1 MMQVNPYVAPAD
13 LAVQW
18 EQAMVQVVRRD
29 IFGFGSTTQI
39 YQFACGLSQ
48 SRLLD
53 GVSRFFEGN
62 KATVVGRWADS
73 LTMTR
78 ATTGWFRFVAVNERD
93 ITQQIVVRADNLPE
107 GMVCQVEYTL
117 ENFFQLYLPP
127 HNLEI
132 EVREL
137 ARFAQSA
144 TLT

>member
-1 MMQVNPYVAPAD
+1 MMQLNPYVAPAG
-13 LAVQW
+13 LAMER
-18 EQAMVQVVRRD
+18 EQAMVHVVRRD
-29 IFGFGSTTQI
+29 IFGLGSTTQV

-62 KATVVGRWADS
+62 KATVVGRWLDS

-78 ATTGWFRFVAVNERD
+78 ATTGWYRFVAVNECD
-93 ITQQIVVRADNLPE
+93 ITQQIVVRADASPE
-107 GMVCQVEYTL
+107 GMICRIEYTL

-137 ARFAQSA
+137 AQFAQSA
-144 TLT
+144 AFA